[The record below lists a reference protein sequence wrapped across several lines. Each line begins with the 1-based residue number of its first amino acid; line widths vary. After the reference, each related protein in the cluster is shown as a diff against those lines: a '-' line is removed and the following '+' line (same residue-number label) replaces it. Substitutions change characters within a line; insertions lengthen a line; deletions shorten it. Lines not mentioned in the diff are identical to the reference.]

1 MFLDIRLVFQENSH
15 PEIRKTYFLAPKWGV
30 DLYTGSTYTRVNTVS
45 QVLTFCPDHGKA
57 EQLLTLLA
65 CSCLLVQS
73 ESTQ

>member
-1 MFLDIRLVFQENSH
+1 MKLYMYNSNNYLIH
-15 PEIRKTYFLAPKWGV
+15 VPDYFKLLNAVLKNQ
-30 DLYTGSTYTRVNTVS
+30 DQSCTTVIIS
-45 QVLTFCPDHGKA
+45 HVLTFCPDHGKA